1 MSNTNTTVS
10 NKSATLSMSDVDT
23 LCETLV
29 SRLNDGER
37 VTLTALSNQFNATSA
52 EIRKYLIDKFGSRI
66 SFQRGRT
73 GGIRLA

>member
-1 MSNTNTTVS
+1 MSNTNNTVS

-37 VTLTALSNQFNATSA
+37 VTLTALSNQYNATSA

>member
-1 MSNTNTTVS
+1 
-10 NKSATLSMSDVDT
+10 MSDVDT

>member
-1 MSNTNTTVS
+1 MSNTNNTVS